1 MGARSMGTRTWKIQ
15 LLILLSAVLLAVR
28 AAPAESTAEVTHPP
42 PDQLLTES
50 RSRKDDV
57 LDVDE
62 DLDGRNAY
70 INNKFVP
77 SEPAE
82 VLDEEQN
89 APLYEI
95 LQKQMEQVLA
105 SSAPNDPIY
114 EQREK
119 QERRDQQPPHQP
131 PYFSGE
137 DRDGDLQDD
146 YEDEEDQT
154 DQGYAVDP
162 EKPDAVS
169 GSPEEEEQHEASY
182 QAPSLSLPS
191 SSTRRPHR
199 RRSTTTTSQPRTTR
213 TRSTAQPRI
222 TARPSNQTSPTE
234 PPPPATTTSHR
245 PKIGSSSH
253 SKPNPHP
260 ANSLPSDPQVYQHK
274 RRIIFKTISTGSQFV
289 NSPIGD
295 LMIKFSI
302 GFAKPATPGEAISSS
317 SSLNSSNDAAL
328 RALSQNFI
336 RNLELQKL
344 KRANKVQKD

>member
-1 MGARSMGTRTWKIQ
+1 MGARSIETRTWKIQ
-15 LLILLSAVLLAVR
+15 LLILLSGVLLTVR
-28 AAPAESTAEVTHPP
+28 AAAAEATEDVTHPP
-42 PDQLLTES
+42 PDHLQTES
-50 RSRKDDV
+50 RSRKNTV
-57 LDVDE
+57 LVVDE

-105 SSAPNDPIY
+105 SSAPNDPVY
-114 EQREK
+114 EQRENQK
-119 QERRDQQPPHQP
+119 RRDQQPPHQP

-146 YEDEEDQT
+146 YEDDEDQT
-154 DQGYAVDP
+154 DQGYALDP
-162 EKPDAVS
+162 EKPDAVAS
-169 GSPEEEEQHEASY
+169 SPEEEDQNEASY
-182 QAPSLSLPS
+182 QAPSLPS
-191 SSTRRPHR
+191 STTRRPHR
-199 RRSTTTTSQPRTTR
+199 RRSTSTTAQPRTTR

-222 TARPSNQTSPTE
+222 TARPSNQTSTTE
-234 PPPPATTTSHR
+234 PPPHASTTSHR
-245 PKIGSSSH
+245 PIIGSSSH
-253 SKPNPHP
+253 SKANPHP
-260 ANSLPSDPQVYQHK
+260 GNSLASDPQVYQHK
-274 RRIIFKTISTGSQFV
+274 RRIVFKTISTGSQFV

-302 GFAKPATPGEAISSS
+302 GFAKPAAPGESVSSS
-317 SSLNSSNDAAL
+317 RSPSSSNDAVL

-344 KRANKVQKD
+344 KRSNKVQKD